1 MGGMNAA
8 RLARFAFVAGLL
20 LLAGCASTQKHA
32 RDLLQVALYDYS
44 GAIRWNRPDV
54 AARWLDPKI
63 ESIAVKP
70 LDLQRFEQVQV
81 TGYDVKGSDWLADD
95 RYAQVV
101 EVRLINKHTQAER
114 SVVDRQIWRF
124 DSEHRQW
131 LLTTGLPDITGR

>member
-1 MGGMNAA
+1 MGGMNAV

-20 LLAGCASTQKHA
+20 LLAGCATQKHA

-44 GAIRWNRPDV
+44 GAIRWNRPDA
-54 AARWLDPKI
+54 AARFLDPEI
-63 ESIAVKP
+63 ASIQPTA
-70 LDLQRFEQVQV
+70 LELERFQQVQI
-81 TGYDVKGSDWLADD
+81 TGYDVRGTEMLGPE

-114 SVVDRQIWRF
+114 AIVDQQVWRY
-124 DSEHRQW
+124 DAEHRQW